1 MAIVLAIVNIH
12 TYRLRG
18 EQIPKYMRH
27 DVSKAKSAEIF
38 ITHPGRVTWAWS
50 PALKVTIL
58 YGFPTLNVMEPKDWE
73 ERKSDGWIE

>member
-27 DVSKAKSAEIF
+27 DVSKAKSGENF
-38 ITHPGRVTWAWS
+38 VNMGVEPHPATN
-50 PALKVTIL
+50 PEEK
-58 YGFPTLNVMEPKDWE
+58 LN
-73 ERKSDGWIE
+73 RNL